1 MRDLMMLGAML
12 FLVPLSFRNTF
23 AAYLLWGWSGLIAV
37 QSYLYGFMRSVPN
50 VQIFAVIALMLVLLG
65 KDKEKTPYPSNA
77 TTVLMVLFSFHCI
90 MAAWLA
96 FPWLARNWELCS
108 NVLKTV
114 LFCLVMPMVITKRYR
129 FHALLVAVAIGVS
142 FHGLIDGLK
151 FVASGGAHRA
161 IGIQKL
167 GDNNHMAMILIMA
180 MPLLIYLYQ
189 YAKYKA
195 AQFAY
200 GGVFFVTCLA
210 IVATGSRGALITLFA
225 VGAWLILLSRRKF
238 LFITLASVVVAL
250 IVAIA
255 PANWSERMSTIQTA
269 EQDSSFMG
277 RVIAWKRASAIAV
290 EHPVF
295 GGGFHAGQ
303 DPQLFLEFNGKQGI
317 LGFVDT
323 PPGHYPAATHS
334 IYFEVLGDL
343 GFLGLIL
350 FMLLMFYPFWIR
362 MQVKQLAKQMGSR
375 GIWARDCSDMLAA
388 SMVAFLVGGAALS
401 AAYFE
406 LPYIMVMMMQ
416 VLYLV
421 VKRELDS
428 ELAVKRADVKTEAV

>member
-12 FLVPLSFRNTF
+12 ILVPLSFRNTF

-50 VQIFAVIALMLVLLG
+50 VQIFAVITLMLVLLG
-65 KDKEKTPYPSNA
+65 KDKEKDPYPSNG

-90 MAAWLA
+90 MAAWSA
-96 FPWLARNWELCS
+96 YPWLARNWELCS

-129 FHALLVAVAIGVS
+129 FHALLVAVVIGVS

-151 FVASGGAHRA
+151 FIASGGGHRA

-180 MPLLIYLYQ
+180 MPLLIYLFQ
-189 YAKYKA
+189 YAKYKV
-195 AQFAY
+195 AQLAY
-200 GGVFFVTCLA
+200 GAVFFITCLA
-210 IVATGSRGALITLFA
+210 IIATGSRGALITLLA

-238 LFITLASVVVAL
+238 LSITLASLVVAL
-250 IVAIA
+250 IVAFA

-303 DPQLFLEFNGKQGI
+303 DPQLFLEFNNKQGL

-323 PPGHYPAATHS
+323 PLGHYPAATHS
-334 IYFEVLGDL
+334 IYFEILGDL

-362 MQVKQLAKQMGSR
+362 IQIKQLAKKMGQS
-375 GIWARDCSDMLAA
+375 GVWAQDCCDMLAA
-388 SMVAFLVGGAALS
+388 SMVAFLIGGAALS

-416 VLYLV
+416 VLYLI
-421 VKRELDS
+421 VKRESDS
-428 ELAVKRADVKTEAV
+428 NPTMKHA